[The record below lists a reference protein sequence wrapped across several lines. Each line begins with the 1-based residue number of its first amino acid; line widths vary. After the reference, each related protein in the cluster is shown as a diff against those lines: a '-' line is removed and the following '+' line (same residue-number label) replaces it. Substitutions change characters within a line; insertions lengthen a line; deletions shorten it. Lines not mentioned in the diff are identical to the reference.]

1 MAQEILDKLGNLLST
16 GDAVEVEETQDN
28 LEFVGHIDNFRD
40 GYVVVLDQE
49 DNAFCVLPE
58 QVKIV

>member
-16 GDAVEVEETQDN
+16 GDTVEVEETQDN
-28 LEFVGHIDNFRD
+28 LEFVGHIDNFID

>member
-1 MAQEILDKLGNLLST
+1 MALEILDKLGQLLST
-16 GDAVEVEETQDN
+16 GDTVEVDETEDN
-28 LEFVGHIDNFRD
+28 LEFVGHVDNFRD